1 MSLEE
6 IKILGIS
13 LIGPILGS
21 LIGIGIRP
29 NESLL
34 FGMLS
39 FAGGTMLGISFLQ
52 MIPESIVMGGTAS
65 CMLGVLVGVLVMM
78 LMGEIFA
85 GWERGGKSRHK
96 LETASLMMVAAIFL
110 HNFPEG
116 IAMAAGMHMSQNSK
130 AMLIAIAIAIHD
142 IPEGICS
149 SAPYYYSTGKRLRAF
164 LQSAA
169 TALPVIAGFF
179 MGKGLFS
186 RINPYTMG
194 MITAT
199 VAGMMIYVSCKELI
213 PTSQSGKTPKISMAA
228 LILGIMLVLLLGS
241 TA

>member
-29 NESLL
+29 NESML

-52 MIPESIVMGGTAS
+52 MIPESIVMGGTVS

-78 LMGEIFA
+78 LAGEIFA

-96 LETASLMMVAAIFL
+96 LETASLM
-110 HNFPEG
+110 
-116 IAMAAGMHMSQNSK
+116 
-130 AMLIAIAIAIHD
+130 
-142 IPEGICS
+142 
-149 SAPYYYSTGKRLRAF
+149 
-164 LQSAA
+164 
-169 TALPVIAGFF
+169 
-179 MGKGLFS
+179 
-186 RINPYTMG
+186 
-194 MITAT
+194 
-199 VAGMMIYVSCKELI
+199 
-213 PTSQSGKTPKISMAA
+213 
-228 LILGIMLVLLLGS
+228 
-241 TA
+241 